1 MPLLCVGE
9 RRSPTAIARGWTW
22 QDGRLAAKTLAD
34 ALGALGLHYGQ
45 GYVCWNLFDDQ
56 GRWSQTH
63 LDGIR
68 DCAASG
74 WQIVALGRVVARAL
88 RAAHIPHV
96 ALVHPAARGRIRQR
110 ARYQAHVASILQPL
124 LRAGATR
131 A

>member
-34 ALGALGLHYGQ
+34 AMGALGLQYGHD
-45 GYVCWNLFDDQ
+45 YVCCNLYDDQ
-56 GRWSQTH
+56 GRWSQTQ
-63 LDGIR
+63 LDGIQHF
-68 DCAASG
+68 ATSG

-88 RAAHIPHV
+88 TAAHILHV
-96 ALVHPAARGRIRQR
+96 ALVHPAARGPIRGR

-124 LRAGATR
+124 LRKDVP
-131 A
+131 